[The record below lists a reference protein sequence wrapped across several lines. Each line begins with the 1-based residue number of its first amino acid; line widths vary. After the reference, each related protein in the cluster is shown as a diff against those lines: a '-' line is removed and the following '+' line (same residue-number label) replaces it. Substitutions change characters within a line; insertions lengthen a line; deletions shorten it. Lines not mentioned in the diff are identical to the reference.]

1 MSNSFKGEDVARMD
15 RGSEIVDPPWCWLD
29 GITYEELLELY
40 QEACFRRLKDAIG
53 PFLKGEDT
61 GNVTFRAANSE
72 EAADIIA
79 RLNS

>member
-1 MSNSFKGEDVARMD
+1 MD

-40 QEACFRRLKDAIG
+40 HEARFRRFYDTICA
-53 PFLKGEDT
+53 FLKGEDT